1 MNTIVDETSCFT
13 TIILD
18 GIFII
23 KINYKVVSFVSL
35 KLLNV
40 VTINSCGLKGSI
52 YSCSLSIFNTA
63 IISVSNSSLGCD
75 TNVAFGAS
83 AVSFEKCSSL
93 SLILSHFIPFSQ
105 IVVDLKTLSRWRNS
119 TAIA

>member
-40 VTINSCGLKGSI
+40 VTINSGGLKGSI
-52 YSCSLSIFNTA
+52 DSCSLSIFNTA